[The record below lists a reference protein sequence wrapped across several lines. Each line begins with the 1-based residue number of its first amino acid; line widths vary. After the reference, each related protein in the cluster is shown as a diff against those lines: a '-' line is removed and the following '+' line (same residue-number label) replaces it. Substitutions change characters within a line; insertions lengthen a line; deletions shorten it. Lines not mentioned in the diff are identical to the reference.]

1 MSFLNNLKISTRL
14 VMLLG
19 ILSALLIAIGGIG
32 LFGISKSNA
41 ALKSVYEDRTVPM
54 GQIAEIQSLLLRNR
68 LAIAATLAESTPAD
82 VVKNTADVEANI
94 ASIGKVWE
102 AYMATTLTPDEEK
115 LAKAFAEDRK
125 KFVVE
130 GLRPAV
136 AALRANDAKGAQQIV
151 VDKIRPLYVPVGEGI
166 AALKKLQLD
175 EAKKESD
182 AAVSRYETIRAAVIA
197 TMVLGVSF
205 AALFGFVL
213 VRSISRSLDSAI
225 RATNAVAAGDLS
237 QHIPVEGKD
246 EVAKLLSLCARA
258 SPAQKNRQY
267 QQT

>member
-115 LAKAFAEDRK
+115 LAKAGQASPGNCSEDRRGAEHSGRND
-125 KFVVE
+125 E
-130 GLRPAV
+130 G
-136 AALRANDAKGAQQIV
+136 
-151 VDKIRPLYVPVGEGI
+151 
-166 AALKKLQLD
+166 
-175 EAKKESD
+175 
-182 AAVSRYETIRAAVIA
+182 
-197 TMVLGVSF
+197 
-205 AALFGFVL
+205 
-213 VRSISRSLDSAI
+213 RSNR
-225 RATNAVAAGDLS
+225 
-237 QHIPVEGKD
+237 
-246 EVAKLLSLCARA
+246 CARV
-258 SPAQKNRQY
+258 K
-267 QQT
+267 QQDHGRGHTHQC